1 MLPRARTSVPVSSVS
16 EWLRFAHTSATS
28 RRRALPAVVEFYQT
42 ADALVQPVLLPVS
55 RRIEGLLRR
64 IADGTSPATALYNEP
79 EVAPLLPPAE
89 QPGAAVRV
97 VKVKHG
103 RYRVQARGQTWAWPV
118 SPGFL
123 GGMQDKLAELH
134 RKIETLGEII
144 KSQEWLNLM
153 MRNRERA
160 AKGADAWRT
169 VALELAFEDSR
180 AGFTPEQ
187 ENWILRKMKPGH
199 LSSPEKLLNRVD
211 NLKGRFASDF
221 EDSPSRLDLLP
232 DLLRGS
238 GACAAIHI
246 MKSTTRRRKTPVSTA
261 TRSAHPSVPRETIIE
276 SYLSAAR
283 NEATALD
290 GPGVDIMADALL
302 RALKETDIT
311 LVGDERE
318 RVLEALRVADVEED
332 AEDEEA
338 EDDEAAD
345 EA

>member
-1 MLPRARTSVPVSSVS
+1 MLPRARTSVPVSSIS
-16 EWLRFAHTSATS
+16 EWLRFAHTSASS
-28 RRRALPAVVEFYQT
+28 RRRAVPALVEFYHN
-42 ADALVQPVLLPVS
+42 AGALVQPVLLPVS
-55 RRIEGLLRR
+55 RRIQGLLRR
-64 IADGTSPATALYNEP
+64 IADGTSSATALYNEP

-232 DLLRGS
+232 DLLREYHQEKENTGKYR
-238 GACAAIHI
+238 H
-246 MKSTTRRRKTPVSTA
+246 P
-261 TRSAHPSVPRETIIE
+261 SAHPSVPRETIIE